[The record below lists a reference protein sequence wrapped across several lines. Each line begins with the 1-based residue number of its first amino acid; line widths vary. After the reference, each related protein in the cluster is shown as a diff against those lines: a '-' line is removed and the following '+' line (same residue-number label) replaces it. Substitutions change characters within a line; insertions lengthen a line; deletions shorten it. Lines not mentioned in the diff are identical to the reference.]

1 MLELNRAY
9 TERTYTR
16 GFCFSDGLEEETG
29 FVWDGIHLFQE
40 VSSDGRYTYPDSYE
54 PLHRYTIGPTW

>member
-16 GFCFSDGLEEETG
+16 GFYFSDDLYQIASVTFNGKELVRYDYDGYSGL
-29 FVWDGIHLFQE
+29 
-40 VSSDGRYTYPDSYE
+40 
-54 PLHRYTIGPTW
+54 

>member
-16 GFCFSDGLEEETG
+16 GFCFSDDLNTSLRSSEP
-29 FVWDGIHLFQE
+29 FVL
-40 VSSDGRYTYPDSYE
+40 
-54 PLHRYTIGPTW
+54 

>member
-16 GFCFSDGLEEETG
+16 GFCFSDGLNT
-29 FVWDGIHLFQE
+29 FFE
-40 VSSDGRYTYPDSYE
+40 VV
-54 PLHRYTIGPTW
+54 

>member
-16 GFCFSDGLEEETG
+16 DFCFSDDLNT
-29 FVWDGIHLFQE
+29 FFE
-40 VSSDGRYTYPDSYE
+40 VV
-54 PLHRYTIGPTW
+54 

>member
-16 GFCFSDGLEEETG
+16 GFCFSDDLTI
-29 FVWDGIHLFQE
+29 FFE
-40 VSSDGRYTYPDSYE
+40 VV
-54 PLHRYTIGPTW
+54 